1 MKRKTVGLTAAGLV
15 LATASLG
22 LGIGPIAAEG
32 AEIAPPT
39 TVSANPVSAAG
50 SGATGS
56 QLVARSP
63 GDDQLS
69 QPSKKRRRQPLVR
82 RADSPHRFGTV
93 AYSKWYARAY
103 MFRKYGWGKG
113 EFRALEGLWH
123 HESRWSHRI
132 QNSSSGAYGIPQAL
146 PGSKMRSA
154 GSDWATNPETQ
165 IRWGLGYIKQR
176 YGSPS
181 RAYSFFRSHN
191 WY

>member
-22 LGIGPIAAEG
+22 LGIGPSAAEG
-32 AEIAPPT
+32 AVISSPT
-39 TVSANPVSAAG
+39 TVSVSAGSDAG
-50 SGATGS
+50 FGTTAGE
-56 QLVARSP
+56 LVAR
-63 GDDQLS
+63 GAGANKRKKTK
-69 QPSKKRRRQPLVR
+69 KKRRREPLVR

-103 MFRKYGWGKG
+103 MARKYGWGKG
-113 EFRALEGLWH
+113 EFSALARLWH
-123 HESRWSHRI
+123 YESRWGHRVM
-132 QNSSSGAYGIPQAL
+132 NSSSGAYGIPQAL
-146 PGSKMRSA
+146 PGSKMSSA

-176 YGSPS
+176 YGTPS